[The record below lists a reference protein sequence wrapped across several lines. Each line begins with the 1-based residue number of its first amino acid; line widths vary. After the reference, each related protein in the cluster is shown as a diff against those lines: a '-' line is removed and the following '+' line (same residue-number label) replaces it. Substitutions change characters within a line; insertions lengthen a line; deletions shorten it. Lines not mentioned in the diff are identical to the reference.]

1 MSTQANAIAQQDRSE
16 GLQRPHPV
24 PARYARF
31 GAFLAD
37 FERAELYQNGRRVK
51 VQAKLFQGLV
61 LLLRRAGDV
70 VAREEVR
77 RQLWPQTFLTNLD
90 ANINTTMNKLR
101 QVLGDSPESP
111 LYIET
116 IPRRGYSF
124 VATVE
129 FSDVPSEALPDVAN
143 KKTAEELHANGIGP
157 VWSDRNFYVF
167 ARVVSL
173 LFGGMIV
180 GALLTFVWFF
190 SQAKYRRA
198 SNGASISMS
207 VAECEFQWLIGL
219 SCESHSTHG
228 CNSQTPPFTKL

>member
-1 MSTQANAIAQQDRSE
+1 MGTQPSLMPQQDSND
-16 GLQRPHPV
+16 GSQRPQPV
-24 PARYARF
+24 PARYAHF
-31 GAFLAD
+31 GAFRAD
-37 FERAELYQNGRRVK
+37 FERAELYQNGQRVK
-51 VQAKLFQGLV
+51 VQAKLFQALV

-70 VAREEVR
+70 VSREEVR
-77 RQLWPQTFLTNLD
+77 RELWPETFLINLD
-90 ANINTTMNKLR
+90 ANVNTTINKLR

-143 KKTAEELHANGIGP
+143 KKTAEELHANGIGT
-157 VWSDRNFYVF
+157 VWSDRSFYVF

-219 SCESHSTHG
+219 SCENHFD
-228 CNSQTPPFTKL
+228 PRM